1 MTINMLSRST
11 LLLLAIGAIL
21 SHVTMAFSPSFLS
34 TANSHRGSKLHFY
47 LGEDGYGGFP
57 GEFPMDQYAPSP
69 IDQYASSALEFE
81 AVVYDRAMDCAN
93 NPGMCDLD
101 ELMDLARGETS
112 LLRVS
117 GIYEVIS
124 REL

>member
-1 MTINMLSRST
+1 
-11 LLLLAIGAIL
+11 
-21 SHVTMAFSPSFLS
+21 
-34 TANSHRGSKLHFY
+34 
-47 LGEDGYGGFP
+47 
-57 GEFPMDQYAPSP
+57 MDQYAPSP
-69 IDQYASSALEFE
+69 IDEYASSALEFE

-117 GIYEVIS
+117 CVY
-124 REL
+124 